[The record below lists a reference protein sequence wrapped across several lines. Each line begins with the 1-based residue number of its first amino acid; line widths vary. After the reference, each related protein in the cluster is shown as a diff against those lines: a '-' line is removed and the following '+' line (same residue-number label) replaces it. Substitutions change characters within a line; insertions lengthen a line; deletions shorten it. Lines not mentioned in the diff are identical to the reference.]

1 MAVKNKRDY
10 LNNRKNFNWL
20 YMSRLAAAKEY
31 AFMQKLFENGFKT
44 PTPIDA
50 NRHGIVMSLVNGPS
64 LHQVKNVVDPD
75 LLKSMYDQCINMIYR
90 FAENGLI
97 HSDYNEYNL
106 LIDETHEVTVI
117 DFP

>member
-64 LHQVKNVVDPD
+64 L
-75 LLKSMYDQCINMIYR
+75 
-90 FAENGLI
+90 
-97 HSDYNEYNL
+97 
-106 LIDETHEVTVI
+106 
-117 DFP
+117 